1 MIDYQKGTRMKEI
14 FQYIQDKQQEYL
26 EELFTFLR
34 CKSVSSYNDGIK
46 ECAQLLSEIMEKSGI
61 QTAIYPTQG
70 NPVVYGEIIEDSAL
84 PTMLI
89 YGHYD
94 VQPPEPLD
102 EWNSPP
108 FEPTIRE
115 GKIYCR
121 GVSDDK
127 SQLYTH
133 IKAVEAWKKTKGRYP
148 VNVKFLF
155 EGEEE
160 IGSPNLLP
168 FVESHKELLSC
179 DVCFYSD
186 SHFHENG
193 KPQINLGVKGLCYVE
208 ITIENAKTDMH
219 SMMATSIQNPA
230 WRLVQLL
237 NTMYDSEGHICIEG
251 FYDDV
256 RPISNLEIEAV
267 NKIPVNE
274 KELCEV
280 YGVREFIHGPHS
292 KNFYYNLIFEPTCN
306 ISGLTSGYTG
316 PGSKTVLPRQASVK
330 IDMRLVPDQD
340 PEKILKALRLHLNRH
355 GFEDAK
361 MTHYGMVMPSR
372 TRIDHLYVSA
382 AVNAVKLGFEEEPI
396 LFPGIGGVAPDFV
409 FTGHINVPTI
419 VIPYAAADQKN
430 HAPNE
435 SMVMDGFIKGLRTS
449 AALPYYLAQ
458 IGRKGKQ
465 E

>member
-1 MIDYQKGTRMKEI
+1 MREI
-14 FQYIQDKQQEYL
+14 FQYIRDNQQECL
-26 EELFTFLR
+26 EELFRFLR
-34 CKSVSSYNDGIK
+34 CKSISTRNEGVE

-61 QTAIYPTQG
+61 RTTIYPTQG
-70 NPVVYGEIIEDSAL
+70 HPVVYGERMEDPTL

-115 GKIYCR
+115 GKIFCR

-133 IKAVEAWKKTKGRYP
+133 IKAVEAWTKTKGCYP

-160 IGSPNLLP
+160 MGSPNLLP
-168 FVESHKELLSC
+168 FIENHKELLAC

-186 SHFHENG
+186 SHFHESG

-208 ITIENAKTDMH
+208 ITIEGAKTDLH
-219 SMMATSIQNPA
+219 SMMATSIQNPV

-237 NTMYDSEGHICIEG
+237 NTMRDSEGRICIEG

-256 RPISNLEIEAV
+256 RLINDLEIEAV
-267 NKIPVNE
+267 KKIPVNE
-274 KELCEV
+274 EDLCKA
-280 YGVREFIHGPHS
+280 YGVKEFMRGPHS
-292 KNFYYNLIFEPTCN
+292 DNFYYNLIFEPTCN
-306 ISGLTSGYTG
+306 IAGLCAGFTG
-316 PGSKTVLPRQASVK
+316 TGSKTVLPKAASVK
-330 IDMRLVPDQD
+330 IDMRLVPDQE
-340 PEKILKALRLHLNRH
+340 PEKILKALRQHLDHH
-355 GFEDAK
+355 GFADAK
-361 MTHYGMVMPSR
+361 LTHYGMVMPSR
-372 TRIDHLYVSA
+372 TPVDHPYVSVA
-382 AVNAVKLGFEEEPI
+382 ANAVRAGFEEEPI

-409 FTGHINVPTI
+409 FTGHLKVPTI

-435 SMVMDGFIKGLRTS
+435 SMVLDGFFKGLRTS

-458 IGRKGKQ
+458 TGRKGK
-465 E
+465 